1 MRVIAGTVKGTVLRA
16 VPGRRTRPTTD
27 KVKGAI
33 FNRIGPYFTGG
44 DVLDLFAGTGALAIE
59 ALSRGMDR
67 AVVVDHD
74 AHSIA
79 TIQHNV
85 AKTHMQTRVTWMH
98 CAAKTALRQ
107 LAHQRRRFEWVFLDP
122 PYGVYDTIVLLDALQ
137 QERLVYEE
145 TTIVLEHHAKDE
157 SPLHRGA
164 FVRYRHAIYGET
176 AIAVYEHRHAE
187 GKEQGDAL

>member
-16 VPGRRTRPTTD
+16 VPGQRTRPTTD

-59 ALSRGMDR
+59 ALSRGTDR

-79 TIQHNV
+79 TIQHNI
-85 AKTHMQTRVTWMH
+85 AKTHMQSRVTCMH

-122 PYGVYDTIVLLDALQ
+122 PYRVYDTIALLDALQ
-137 QERLVYEE
+137 QEGIVYEA
-145 TTIVLEHHAKDE
+145 TTIVVEHYTKDE
-157 SPLHRGA
+157 SPLYHGA
-164 FVRYRHAIYGET
+164 FVRHRHAVYGET
-176 AIAVYEHRHAE
+176 SIAVYEHRHAE
-187 GKEQGDAL
+187 GKEHGDVL

>member
-74 AHSIA
+74 ADSIA

-85 AKTHMQTRVTWMH
+85 AKTHMQLRVTWMH
-98 CAAKTALRQ
+98 CAVKTALRQ
-107 LAHQRRRFEWVFLDP
+107 LAYQRRRFEWVFLDP

-137 QERLVYEE
+137 QEGLVYEE

-164 FVRYRHAIYGET
+164 FVRHRHAIYGET

-187 GKEQGDAL
+187 GKEHGDAL